1 MDLLFKH
8 NQIKR
13 DKKNVT
19 ESTCDL
25 KLFSDN
31 EFLTF
36 YGTFNLGY
44 CRYGTKKQV
53 IFEHV
58 LNISLINGDVNIT
71 YRIINDSIGNDGYKT
86 SQKNTKNNFKSL
98 NDLIENC
105 VYKGEKRLNFWG
117 VKYDNAK
124 NQIISLISDKLNSIH
139 ELTKP
144 YKEKPSV
151 NQLYDIIVDFHLTCK
166 NIKGHDNVYFDIMD
180 VYPSKKF
187 LKQNDNKFLPS
198 VLDSLKIKTN
208 YFIKELNIS
217 DEPIN
222 LIALNYLCKLFG
234 DNYLEYVK
242 KINWKDHC
250 MIYHVPKMKV
260 HPLKNDTEKKSFL
273 KLINRWDLELI
284 RESVFEGIN
293 TLLKLRNDMEKI
305 DVRIELNPK
314 NGTQYNGMVERLTNL
329 KQYHKR
335 GYKVRYTYPEYFVDE
350 IQKDI
355 ELGGVVFKTK
365 LLITEEDFINE
376 GVFMKNCMSKQF
388 NNGILYVYLRGSINT
403 KHINIQYRRGKINQS
418 YGKSNSK
425 VPELFQPFIEILTE
439 KFKDYRD
446 LVWVKEKYEFINKS

>member
-1 MDLLFKH
+1 
-8 NQIKR
+8 
-13 DKKNVT
+13 
-19 ESTCDL
+19 
-25 KLFSDN
+25 
-31 EFLTF
+31 
-36 YGTFNLGY
+36 
-44 CRYGTKKQV
+44 
-53 IFEHV
+53 
-58 LNISLINGDVNIT
+58 
-71 YRIINDSIGNDGYKT
+71 
-86 SQKNTKNNFKSL
+86 
-98 NDLIENC
+98 
-105 VYKGEKRLNFWG
+105 
-117 VKYDNAK
+117 
-124 NQIISLISDKLNSIH
+124 
-139 ELTKP
+139 
-144 YKEKPSV
+144 
-151 NQLYDIIVDFHLTCK
+151 
-166 NIKGHDNVYFDIMD
+166 
-180 VYPSKKF
+180 
-187 LKQNDNKFLPS
+187 
-198 VLDSLKIKTN
+198 
-208 YFIKELNIS
+208 
-217 DEPIN
+217 
-222 LIALNYLCKLFG
+222 
-234 DNYLEYVK
+234 
-242 KINWKDHC
+242 
-250 MIYHVPKMKV
+250 MKV
-260 HPLKNDTEKKSFL
+260 YPLKNDTEKKSFL

-305 DVRIELNPK
+305 GVHIELNPK